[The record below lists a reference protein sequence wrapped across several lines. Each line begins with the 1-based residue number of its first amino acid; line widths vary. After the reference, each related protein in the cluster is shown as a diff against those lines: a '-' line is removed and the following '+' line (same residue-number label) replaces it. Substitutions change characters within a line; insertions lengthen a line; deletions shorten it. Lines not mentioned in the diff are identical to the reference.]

1 MYLFSIQF
9 IFDLYEHLLFFG
21 IVKQNEN
28 ENKKYKKQQHPERK
42 KEKKTNTILI
52 KKFGPARKYHIT
64 DRILKND

>member
-1 MYLFSIQF
+1 MRT
-9 IFDLYEHLLFFG
+9 
-21 IVKQNEN
+21 
-28 ENKKYKKQQHPERK
+28 KKYKNQQHPERK